1 MTDNPITAPNKHTEL
16 RKELSNP
23 SIGSNHHL
31 RKLALSLL
39 DELEVSESK
48 CRELA
53 ALGVRLPNLP
63 VLGSTAEWYEGFAAG
78 ASSMRNECANAIR
91 AAGIGLKGE

>member
-1 MTDNPITAPNKHTEL
+1 VKPTYEEL
-16 RKELSNP
+16 TVQ
-23 SIGSNHHL
+23 
-31 RKLALSLL
+31 LANA
-39 DELEVSESK
+39 ESK